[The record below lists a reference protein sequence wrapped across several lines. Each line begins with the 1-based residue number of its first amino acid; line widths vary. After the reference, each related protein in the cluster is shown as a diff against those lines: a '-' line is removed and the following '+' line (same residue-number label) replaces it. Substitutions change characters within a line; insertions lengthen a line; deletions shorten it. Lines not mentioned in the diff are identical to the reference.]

1 MPAPATLALVRE
13 VLSGSRDD
21 TVRGSNSTFRSL
33 LNSTISL
40 ELIPGQMLSERELME
55 QTGSSR
61 ASLRLAVSRIAD
73 LGMITP
79 LARKGLVV
87 APVDVLDISAV
98 YDARLAIEAALA
110 RLAAQRATPD
120 QVEELRALAEH
131 GPDELDDAAAFVARD
146 LALHLA
152 IAAAA
157 RNQYLE
163 DGLTRILPLSARL
176 WHLLYR
182 EQGADRKFMF
192 HHGDITAAIG
202 ARDAD
207 AAETAVRAH
216 LQGAREILARA
227 FIPVAH
233 GDGR

>member
-1 MPAPATLALVRE
+1 MP
-13 VLSGSRDD
+13 
-21 TVRGSNSTFRSL
+21 RGSNATFRSL
-33 LNSTISL
+33 LHSAISL
-40 ELIPGQMLSERELME
+40 AFTPGQMLSERELME

-61 ASLRLAVSRIAD
+61 ASLRLAVGRLAD
-73 LGMITP
+73 LGLITP

-87 APVDVLDISAV
+87 APVNILDISAV
-98 YDARLAIEAALA
+98 YDARLAMESALA
-110 RLAAQRATPD
+110 RFAAHRATNS
-120 QVEELRALAEH
+120 QIGQLQALSQRH
-131 GPDELDDAAAFVARD
+131 PDELEDAASFVARD

-152 IAAAA
+152 IAAAG

-182 EQGADRKFMF
+182 EHGADRKFMF
-192 HHGDITAAIG
+192 HHEGITAAIA

-207 AAETAVRAH
+207 AAEIAVRDH
-216 LQGAREILARA
+216 LQSAREILAGV